1 MKDDVQKVQAYYEEN
16 VDKEWMRIAGRAEFL
31 LTCRML
37 DRYIKPGDR
46 VLDIGGGPGRYS
58 LYLAAKGCEV
68 VLLDLA
74 EGNTNF
80 AAQKAE
86 EIGLDLETIT
96 GDARQVQ
103 ELTTGTYDHILL
115 MGPMYHLLKESDRVL
130 ALKSAMSLLKVEG
143 VIYVA
148 FLNLLAGI
156 IYSLRSAPETIIL
169 ESEHEYL
176 KAVRGNYNYAGDAFT
191 EAFFINYAEIKP
203 FMAQFPLETLHLF
216 SQEGII
222 AMVEKEILSQPEAV
236 KASWLNLCE
245 ELWEREEF
253 LSWSEHLM
261 YIGRKK

>member
-1 MKDDVQKVQAYYEEN
+1 MKEDMRKAQSYYEEN
-16 VDKEWMRIAGRAEFL
+16 VEKEWMRIADRTEFF

-58 LYLAAKGCEV
+58 LYLAAKGCDV

-74 EGNTNF
+74 EGNTKF
-80 AAQKAE
+80 AAQKAR
-86 EIGLDLETIT
+86 EIGLDIKTIT

-103 ELTTGTYDHILL
+103 ELTTGSYDHILL
-115 MGPMYHLLKESDRVL
+115 MGPMYHLLKESDRVM
-130 ALKSAMSLLKVEG
+130 AVKAAVSLLKREG
-143 VIYVA
+143 VIYVS

-156 IYSLRSAPETIIL
+156 IYSLRSAPEIIFL
-169 ESEHEYL
+169 ENEHEYL
-176 KAVRGNYNYAGDAFT
+176 QAVRGNYSYAGDAFT

-222 AMVEKEILSQPEAV
+222 AMVEKEILAQPEAI
-236 KASWLNLCE
+236 KASWFNLCE

-261 YIGRKK
+261 YVGRKK